1 MPLNTNCFL
10 TEGLELTGCTKNNV
24 GGIDAVYIANFKELV
39 PGAGAVNLFTYDD
52 ATTGQITSITT
63 GATSAVFYQFD
74 TVKETSS
81 MSEAINVNVQ
91 NGTLSFVP
99 TVSLVMNKL
108 DTAKRNLI
116 HMMATGLLVAVVK
129 DNNGKYW
136 MAGFTKGLDVT
147 AVEAGTGTALGD
159 RNGATVTMTGAE
171 IYPIAELSSAAVAEL
186 LSVATY

>member
-10 TEGLELTGCTKNNV
+10 TQGLELTGCTKSNI
-24 GGIDAVYIANFKELV
+24 GGVESIFIANFKQLV
-39 PGAGAVNLFTYDD
+39 PGGGAANKFVYDD
-52 ATTGQITSITT
+52 ATTGQITAITGLT
-63 GATSAVFYQFD
+63 GDTFFQFD

-81 MSEAINVNVQ
+81 LAEAINVNVQ

-99 TVSLVMNKL
+99 TISLVMNKL
-108 DTAKRNLI
+108 DTEKRNLI
-116 HMMATGLLVAVVK
+116 HMLATGLLIGVVK

-159 RNGATVTMTGAE
+159 RNGATITMTGAE
-171 IYPIAELSSAAVAEL
+171 IYPIAELSSGAVTQMLAL
-186 LSVATY
+186 TGY